1 MKFVDYVKIN
11 VESGRGGNGC
21 CSFRREKFIP
31 HGGPDGGDG
40 GDGGDIVFQGTRGK
54 ATLLD
59 FHFQRHFK
67 AQGGAG
73 GKGKD
78 MHGRSAEP
86 LLVTVPLGTVVKDA
100 ESEEVLLEI
109 LDERPQVL
117 LHGGKGGRGNA
128 RFKSSTNR
136 VPMEYEVGEA
146 AQARWVVLELKLMA
160 DVGLVGFPNA
170 GKSTLISR
178 VSMARPKI
186 ADYPFTT
193 LTPNLGVV
201 KTAGFESF
209 VVADIPG
216 IIAGAHLGAGLGL
229 RFLRHIER
237 TALLLLMV
245 ECADLEGHD
254 PVGQYRVLMDELGR
268 FSPGLL
274 EKPRA
279 VALTKVDLLP
289 EEEVLPLR
297 WRFEGETGE
306 TVYAISAVT
315 GRELEPLVKY
325 LAAQVRALRGPERAP
340 YPREVDDDEPATPDG
355 RDPRERIRRPPSP

>member
-1 MKFVDYVKIN
+1 MKFVDYVKIH
-11 VESGRGGNGC
+11 VESGHGGNGC

-40 GDGGDIVFQGTRGK
+40 GNGGDVVFQGAPRR
-54 ATLLD
+54 ATLQD
-59 FHFQRHFK
+59 FHYQRHFK
-67 AQGGAG
+67 ADSGVG

-86 LLVTVPLGTVVKDA
+86 LVIPVPFGTVVKDA
-100 ESEEVLLEI
+100 ETDEVLLEV
-109 LDERPQVL
+109 LDDLPQVL
-117 LHGGKGGRGNA
+117 IRGGKGGRGNS

-136 VPMEYEVGEA
+136 VPMEYEEGEA
-146 AQARWVVLELKLMA
+146 AQGRWVVLELKLMA

-178 VSMARPKI
+178 ISMARPKI

-193 LTPNLGVV
+193 VAPNLGVV

-216 IIAGAHLGAGLGL
+216 IIEGAHLGAGLGHQ
-229 RFLRHIER
+229 FLRHIER
-237 TALLLLMV
+237 TALLLLLV

-254 PVGQYRVLMDELGR
+254 PVSQYRVLMDEMGR
-268 FSPGLL
+268 FSAGLL

-279 VALTKVDLLP
+279 VALTKTDVLP
-289 EEEVLPLR
+289 EEEILPLR
-297 WRFEGETGE
+297 RRFEQETGE
-306 TVYAISAVT
+306 TVYTISAVT
-315 GRELEPLVKY
+315 GKGLEPLVTF
-325 LAAQVRALRGPERAP
+325 LAAQVRALRGPDRVALPLDLDDGESDPPEDGAAAP
-340 YPREVDDDEPATPDG
+340 PTG
-355 RDPRERIRRPPSP
+355 RLPGP

>member
-40 GDGGDIVFQGTRGK
+40 GNGGDIVIQGTRRK
-54 ATLLD
+54 STLLD
-59 FHFQRHFK
+59 FHYQRHFK
-67 AQGGAG
+67 GENGTG

-78 MHGRSAEP
+78 LHGRSAKP
-86 LLVTVPLGTVVKDA
+86 TLVLVPLGTVVKDP
-100 ESEEVLLEI
+100 ETEETLLEVL
-109 LDERPQVL
+109 DEVPHLMLR
-117 LHGGKGGRGNA
+117 GGRGGRGNA

-136 VPMEYEVGEA
+136 VPMEFEVGEEGSS
-146 AQARWVVLELKLMA
+146 RWLLLELKLMA

-193 LTPNLGVV
+193 LVPNLGVV
-201 KTAGFESF
+201 RTAGFDSF

-216 IIAGAHLGAGLGL
+216 IIEGAHLGAGLGH

-245 ECADLEGHD
+245 ECADLEDHD
-254 PVGQYRVLMDELGR
+254 PVSQYRVLIDELGK

-274 EKPRA
+274 TKPRA
-279 VALTKVDLLP
+279 VALTKTD
-289 EEEVLPLR
+289 VLPDEEIAPLAG
-297 WRFEGETGE
+297 RFAKATGE
-306 TVYAISAVT
+306 TVFPISAVT
-315 GRELEPLVKY
+315 GNGIEPLVAY
-325 LAAQVRALRGPERAP
+325 LAEQVRTLRGPDHNPVLPDLDGEEATP
-340 YPREVDDDEPATPDG
+340 LDDAEPA
-355 RDPRERIRRPPSP
+355 RRPGS